1 MKNLWRKIIMCVLSV
16 IVISCIGPTLI
27 YVVYKTIGKSIWN
40 AGDMLQYYASIVT
53 GWVTIIIA
61 VIALFQSYKSNE
73 LSKRLLEA
81 DQVSKK
87 TFWALDEEKSFCFK
101 QKNRDE
107 ITVTI
112 FFRNI
117 SQIPISTFE
126 ITDGEENLYTDL
138 EMALNSNRAGLVTDF
153 DEVVAHTGSGILDCI
168 EKHLKI
174 EPPYGYD
181 MPIFSFAT
189 ETENIYGMKTRQIY
203 NVVIL
208 NQEGKNK
215 IMGYRTKGTE

>member
-81 DQVSKK
+81 DQV
-87 TFWALDEEKSFCFK
+87 
-101 QKNRDE
+101 
-107 ITVTI
+107 

-138 EMALNSNRAGLVTDF
+138 EMALNSNRAGLVTGF

-215 IMGYRTKGTE
+215 IMGYRTKGIV